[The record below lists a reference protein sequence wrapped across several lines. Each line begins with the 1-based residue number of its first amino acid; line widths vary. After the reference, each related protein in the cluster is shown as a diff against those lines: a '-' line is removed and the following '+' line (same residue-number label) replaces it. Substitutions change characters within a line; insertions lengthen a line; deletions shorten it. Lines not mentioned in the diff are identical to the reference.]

1 MSPAFRRA
9 GFLRYAAIQFVVL
22 TATAMLL
29 YAGGTWFDSSPHHY
43 EITGNFLSD
52 LGATRALSGRSNYS
66 SSVLFFIALATS
78 GAALVVFSW
87 AWRGF
92 AFELGRAKWAG
103 YTSMVLGTLS
113 GLAFIGVAVTPWN
126 LWLDLHN
133 LCVISAF
140 GLLMLYITALTW
152 LMARNGIRGL
162 RLGLN
167 ALYLAVIIG
176 YVALVIFGP
185 RMGTE
190 HGLRIQVIGQKIVAY
205 ASMLHIMYLTSSTRS
220 SIAVTYSTYRS

>member
-22 TATAMLL
+22 TGIAMLL
-29 YAGGTWFDSSPHHY
+29 YAGGTWFDASPHHF

-52 LGATRALSGRSNYS
+52 LGTTRALSGRTNYP
-66 SSVLFFIALATS
+66 SSVLFFIALATT
-78 GAALVVFSW
+78 GAALILFSQ

-92 AFELGRAKWAG
+92 AFERGRATWAG
-103 YTSMVLGTLS
+103 HTSMVLGTLS
-113 GLAFIGVAVTPWN
+113 GLAFIGVAITPWN

-133 LCVISAF
+133 LFVISAF
-140 GLLMLYITALTW
+140 GLLMLYVAAMTW

-167 ALYLAVIIG
+167 ALYLVVIVG
-176 YVALVIFGP
+176 YVALAVFGP
-185 RMGTE
+185 RIGE
-190 HGLRIQVIGQKIVAY
+190 HGLRVQVIGQKIVAY
-205 ASMLHIMYLTSSTRS
+205 ASMLHIMYLTTSTRS
-220 SIAVTYSTYRS
+220 SIAITSYRS